1 MKILSALI
9 ALTVPVSAFAHLTWI
24 EAGQANLSLSTG
36 HNFPAKEIAVKG
48 QYVESVRCVSPEGK
62 AFELKFDKKSTR
74 YPYPDN
80 TQNCLAR
87 LKTSLIELST
97 AQGVAHFEE
106 NKVSKSLIEKARLN
120 KTFTEEY
127 FKLSQI
133 RLILIDSALYNPD
146 VAQFVQKPGEN
157 NHIYI
162 YKNGRPLAGLPVGLE
177 YPETPI
183 TLWSNTDDEGKVTLL
198 LQPKSKALLR
208 TLVTEENGA
217 GFRSQFLSVTLN
229 PK

>member
-1 MKILSALI
+1 MKTFSVLI
-9 ALTVPVSAFAHLTWI
+9 ALCLPVSAFAHLTWI
-24 EAGQANLSLSTG
+24 DTGRDTLSLSTG
-36 HNFPAKEIAVKG
+36 HNFPAKEISVKG
-48 QYVESVRCVSPEGK
+48 EYVEFVRCANTQGS
-62 AFELKFDKKSTR
+62 AFDLKYDNKSIR
-74 YPYPDN
+74 YPYPEN
-80 TQNCLAR
+80 TQNCVAR
-87 LKTSLIELST
+87 LKTSLIELSS

-106 NKVSKSLIEKARLN
+106 NKVSKLLVEKARRG
-120 KTFTEEY
+120 KTFNEEY

-133 RLILIDSALYNPD
+133 HPILIDSALYNPD

-183 TLWSNTDDEGKVTLL
+183 TLWSNTDEEGKVTLL

-208 TLVTEENGA
+208 TLVSEENGS